1 MCPNATNRRPSAA
14 ASYRHVL
21 TTGPFLLLWLGVLLS
36 YLTDR
41 LTQLGLLELL
51 RGSVTNLG
59 AVNNNLTLFMMLPFV
74 FLSPL
79 AGPLID
85 RRSRR
90 VILAATTAG
99 KAALFLVLAVL
110 LSRSLGLPRS
120 LGFVYG
126 VVALQGI
133 LTLFFPSSR
142 RSLVPQIF
150 DSDHLMA
157 ANSLLDVTGMFMMLV
172 GNFVAAVLLGWVA
185 GGVFSLRTFFLLGV
199 GAYLGAATLFA
210 SMRISAA
217 ARRAGQARE
226 DRYLALLRGGLRY
239 AATHRIARRLIGL
252 AAGFWLMAGSVY
264 TVLNGKLLNEMNLT
278 TDRFGYALGALGVAI
293 FAGSFGM
300 TFVFR
305 RLPSVGTTVRAA
317 FAIVGL
323 SVLSLLWLE
332 RLALLFVPIVLMGLA
347 GGGLVVLIIT
357 LLQRTVPRRTHG
369 RLFCLVEA
377 CHNAALIAAL
387 FGGTVALKLVAFQTI
402 CWTVGLA
409 CLFAAIPGLINRKCA
424 NVGVTSSI
432 SVGKPPNG
440 RLE

>member
-1 MCPNATNRRPSAA
+1 MCRDSTDRRVSAA

-51 RGSVTNLG
+51 RGSVANLG

-90 VILAATTAG
+90 AILAATTAG
-99 KAALFLVLAVL
+99 KAALFLVLVVL
-110 LSRSLGLPRS
+110 MASRFGLPQS

-126 VVALQGI
+126 VVALQGL

-150 DSDHLMA
+150 ESGHLMA
-157 ANSLLDVTGMFMMLV
+157 ANSLLDVTAMFMMLA
-172 GNFVAAVLLGWVA
+172 GNIVAAGLLGWVTN
-185 GGVFSLRTFFLLGV
+185 GVFSLRTFFAIGA
-199 GAYLGAATLFA
+199 GAYLVAAGLFA
-210 SMRISAA
+210 MMRITTA
-217 ARRAGQARE
+217 ARRAAQARE
-226 DRYLALLRGGLRY
+226 GGYLTMLRGGLRY
-239 AATHRIARRLIGL
+239 AATHRIAWRLIGL
-252 AAGFWLMAGSVY
+252 ATAFWLMAGSVY
-264 TVLNGKLLNEMNLT
+264 TVLNGKLLNEMRLT
-278 TDRFGYALGALGVAI
+278 TDRFGYALGALGLAV
-293 FAGSFGM
+293 FAGSLGM

-305 RLPSVGTTVRAA
+305 WLPSVGTTVRAA
-317 FAIVGL
+317 FGVVGA
-323 SVLSLLWLE
+323 SVLSLLWIE
-332 RLALLFVPIVLMGLA
+332 RLAVLLVPIVLMGLA

-357 LLQRTVPRRTHG
+357 LLQRTIPRRTHG

-377 CHNAALIAAL
+377 CHNAALIVAL
-387 FGGTVALKLVAFQTI
+387 FGGSIALKTVSLSAI
-402 CWTVGLA
+402 CWTVGLV
-409 CLFAAIPGLINRKCA
+409 CLLAAVAGWTIVRQRRVA
-424 NVGVTSSI
+424 RNVSGS
-432 SVGKPPNG
+432 
-440 RLE
+440 